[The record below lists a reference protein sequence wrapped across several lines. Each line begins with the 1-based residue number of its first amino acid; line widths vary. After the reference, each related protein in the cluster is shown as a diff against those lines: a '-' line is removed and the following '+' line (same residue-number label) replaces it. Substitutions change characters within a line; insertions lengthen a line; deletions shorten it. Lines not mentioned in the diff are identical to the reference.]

1 MTNRTL
7 TPGPQVLKPL
17 ALKPQVFKPLA
28 FKPANRLQRGFTLI
42 ELMIVVAI
50 LGILAAAAL
59 PAYET
64 YRNRARFSEALL
76 AISVHQ
82 NFIVIAAEA
91 GRFNTM
97 ADVQEGENGI
107 PGALERSPTSHGVHV
122 HAGQIKVTWKKD
134 GSALQGSDY
143 TLTAQNITPP
153 IRWVEGGNCLER
165 NHC

>member
-1 MTNRTL
+1 MTKLLPNNRT
-7 TPGPQVLKPL
+7 
-17 ALKPQVFKPLA
+17 
-28 FKPANRLQRGFTLI
+28 QRGFTLI

-64 YRNRARFSEALL
+64 YRNRAMFSEALL

-82 NFIVIAAEA
+82 NFIIIAAEA

-97 ADVQEGENGI
+97 ADVQEGMNGI
-107 PGALERSPTSHGVHV
+107 PDAQERTYTAHGVHV
-122 HAGQIKVTWKKD
+122 HAGEIMVTWKRD
-134 GSALQGSDY
+134 NSALNGTNY